1 MKEKL
6 HRIRS
11 WNQKHKEC
19 EGLQEQLREAQKKL
33 GEAQKKLGEAQKKLG
48 LCGGLQE
55 QLLGAQEKLRIE
67 QNKIE
72 RGKKNMQS
80 VNFINTVF
88 CCTLTPFILHKM
100 WLQYYC

>member
-1 MKEKL
+1 MKKKL
-6 HRIRS
+6 HLIRS
-11 WNQKHKEC
+11 RNQKHKEC
-19 EGLQEQLREAQKKL
+19 EGLQEQLLGAQEKLREAQKKL
-33 GEAQKKLGEAQKKLG
+33 GP
-48 LCGGLQE
+48 CGGLQA
-55 QLLGAQEKLRIE
+55 QLLEAQEKLRKAEKQLHIE

-72 RGKKNMQS
+72 RGNKNMQS